1 MQIYEKIHALVAFR
15 NSGGASSR
23 IASGT
28 EQARKNCWRY
38 MKAGP
43 PQALK
48 CAENCC

>member
-28 EQARKNCWRY
+28 SGKTGRARGFVRTQLEPDQNH
-38 MKAGP
+38 
-43 PQALK
+43 
-48 CAENCC
+48 